1 MLGRWTQNVTVLQGI
16 IFGILQFPLEFERNE
31 NKRNKNSKTYYNYLS
46 DKDMGYELTRLPMSL
61 YSKLKRYQKDGVR
74 YVLEHYGRC
83 LIGDEMGVGK
93 TLQGIWVAKIY
104 DFDWPFLIICPT
116 SLKLN
121 WKLELKKWLIDLD
134 ESKIMI
140 INTGSTTKEKFPDD
154 IKSKDV
160 YIMSYEI
167 AKAREKEL
175 HKHEF
180 KMIICDEAHLLK

>member
-31 NKRNKNSKTYYNYLS
+31 NRRNKNSKTYYNYLL

-93 TLQGIWVAKIY
+93 TLQGI
-104 DFDWPFLIICPT
+104 
-116 SLKLN
+116 
-121 WKLELKKWLIDLD
+121 
-134 ESKIMI
+134 
-140 INTGSTTKEKFPDD
+140 
-154 IKSKDV
+154 
-160 YIMSYEI
+160 
-167 AKAREKEL
+167 
-175 HKHEF
+175 
-180 KMIICDEAHLLK
+180 